1 MDFETDK
8 ELEEEMTNVMD
19 NMIMPMLEGTGEVP
33 MTGLM
38 FPDSEHLPEEIKE
51 DMKDNPDA
59 KAMFVIPAMGA
70 PDKDAFY
77 QILSGLAR
85 DNKVRNTMFFSD
97 TWISKN
103 PIEDIETGEIVAP
116 SQDPNR
122 ADALLLHYVNTD
134 SNGMLLKTAMLCQE
148 YENVDGKI
156 VYGERNLMITD
167 NTNPSPPSDG
177 NVIGSR
183 IADAVSNNDWA

>member
-1 MDFETDK
+1 MVRPHCIVIAAINGSVLEVIAIRKSQDEEIIIALNNEGRIRELTYGKNGGRSIITSLDMDFETDK

-70 PDKDAFY
+70 PNKDAFY

-85 DNKVRNTMFFSD
+85 DNKVRTRCSFL
-97 TWISKN
+97 IH
-103 PIEDIETGEIVAP
+103 G
-116 SQDPNR
+116 
-122 ADALLLHYVNTD
+122 Y
-134 SNGMLLKTAMLCQE
+134 LKTL
-148 YENVDGKI
+148 
-156 VYGERNLMITD
+156 
-167 NTNPSPPSDG
+167 
-177 NVIGSR
+177 
-183 IADAVSNNDWA
+183 